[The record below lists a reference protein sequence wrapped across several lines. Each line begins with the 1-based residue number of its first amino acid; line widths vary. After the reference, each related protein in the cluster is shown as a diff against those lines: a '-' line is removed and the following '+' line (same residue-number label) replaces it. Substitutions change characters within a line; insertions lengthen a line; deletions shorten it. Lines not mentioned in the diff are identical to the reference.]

1 MTELDHRTRPGF
13 DTVDLD
19 GESLTLEALAA
30 LARDPRIPVRLAPAA
45 LERVERAS
53 RLIRSIAERY
63 AEEFG
68 RFERGET
75 AKKPV
80 QDYGITTGFGE
91 FKDVP
96 IPPSRLED
104 LQRNLLLSHATGAGL
119 NLDADDPSN
128 YYPPEVVR
136 AVLALRLNTFLK
148 GHSGLR
154 TEMVEAVAAMLNRGI
169 VPLVP
174 LHGSVGSSG
183 DLCPLSHLFVPF
195 VGHGRYAV
203 VREPAAMAWG
213 SASRP
218 WKLRQAGE
226 HLAEDLGF
234 APPSP
239 SFKESLALINGAT
252 FSAAMLALAV
262 YDAELLARAADLG
275 AALSLEAVC
284 GCARALDPKIHAA
297 RGQRGQIESAAHLRK
312 LLAGSKLLDSAGA
325 VQDLYSL
332 RCAPAVHGA
341 SRDAIA
347 YARATTEREINAA
360 TDNPLF
366 FPGDDGAAH
375 GEPPWDLEFRANWPA
390 GYRGEARASYSAGNF
405 HGQPMA
411 VAADVLAIALAELAD
426 ISERRTQ
433 LLLDRDQNR
442 GLPPNLVADAG
453 VQSGLMLLQYGAA
466 GLVSENKVLAHPASV
481 DSIPTAAG
489 NEDHNAMA
497 TIAARKLRTV
507 AANTQAVLAIELL
520 TAAQAIDWRAGAGL
534 PPRRNPPPPG
544 AAPADPFPSL
554 EAFRA
559 ATTPDRRPAIAA
571 KLGRGTAGAYLAIRG
586 VVEPVVEDRPL
597 DADLLALRKLIAGEG
612 VGRGLLELAGK
623 VHLADGYD
631 YKALREDPG

>member
-1 MTELDHRTRPGF
+1 MTEMDPDHRAGC
-13 DTVDLD
+13 DTVELD
-19 GESLTLEALAA
+19 GDSLTIEVLAA
-30 LARDPRIPVRLAPAA
+30 LARAPRIPVRLAPEA

-63 AEEFG
+63 GAEYE
-68 RFERGET
+68 RYERGE
-75 AKKPV
+75 AAEKPV

-96 IPPSRLED
+96 IPPARLED

-119 NLDADDPSN
+119 NLDADDLSN

-154 TEMVEAVAAMLNRGI
+154 REMVEAVAAMLNRGI

-183 DLCPLSHLFVPF
+183 DLCPLAHLFVPL
-195 VGHGRYAV
+195 VGHGRYV
-203 VREPAAMAWG
+203 VIREPVEMAWG
-213 SASRP
+213 STVRP
-218 WKLRQAGE
+218 GRVREAGA
-226 HLAEDLGF
+226 HLAEDLGQ

-262 YDAELLARAADLG
+262 HDAETLADTADVA
-275 AALSLEAVC
+275 AALALEAVC
-284 GCARALDPKIHAA
+284 GCARALDPKVHAA
-297 RGQRGQIESAAHLRK
+297 RGQRGQMASAAHLRA
-312 LLAGSKLLDSAGA
+312 LLAGSRLLDSAGA
-325 VQDLYSL
+325 VQDVYSL

-347 YARATTEREINAA
+347 YARGTAEREINAA

-366 FPGDDGAAH
+366 FPGDDGPGGEVSPH
-375 GEPPWDLEFRANWPA
+375 GEPPWDLAFRANWPT
-390 GYRGEARASYSAGNF
+390 GYRGEDRASYSAGNF

-411 VAADVLAIALAELAD
+411 VAADVLSIALAELAD

-433 LLLDRDQNR
+433 LLLDRNQNR

-453 VQSGLMLLQYGAA
+453 VQSGLMLVQYGAA

-481 DSIPTAAG
+481 DSIPTAA
-489 NEDHNAMA
+489 NSEDHNSMA
-497 TIAARKLRTV
+497 TIAGRKLRTV
-507 AANTQAVLAIELL
+507 AANTQAVLAIELMA
-520 TAAQAIDWRAGAGL
+520 AAQAIDWRAGAGV
-534 PPRRNPPPPG
+534 PPRRNSATP
-544 AAPADPFPSL
+544 ATAPAPSTPSL

-559 ATTPDRRPAIAA
+559 ATAPGRRQEIAA
-571 KLGRGTAGAYLAIRG
+571 RLGRGTGAAYLAIRHAA
-586 VVEPVVEDRPL
+586 EPVVEDRPL
-597 DADLLALRKLIAGEG
+597 DGDLLALRRLIAGGEVRG
-612 VGRGLLELAGK
+612 V
-623 VHLADGYD
+623 
-631 YKALREDPG
+631 